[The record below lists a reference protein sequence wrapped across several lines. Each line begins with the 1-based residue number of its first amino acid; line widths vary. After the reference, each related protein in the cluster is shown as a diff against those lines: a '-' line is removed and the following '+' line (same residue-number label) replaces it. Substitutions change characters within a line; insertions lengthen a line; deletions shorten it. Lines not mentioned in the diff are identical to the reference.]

1 MGDKKGDIMK
11 IVVGSTN
18 QNKIDGVAK
27 ACARFFSNVNVIA
40 TPAESG
46 VHEQPFG
53 FEEIVNGA
61 KKRAISAYTAYRECQ
76 LSIGIEAGF
85 VDINKKHMNITVAAA
100 YDGKKVHLG
109 CGPMFEV
116 PDNITERVVKKRES
130 FGEMIN
136 EISNNKTNS
145 AEEGAIGFLTDKKV
159 LRHEINEWAVCMALV
174 PWIKKELYHNEK
186 GQ

>member
-18 QNKIDGVAK
+18 KNKIDGVAK
-27 ACARFFSNVNVIA
+27 ACARFFSNAKVVG

-46 VHEQPFG
+46 VHEQPLG
-53 FEEIVNGA
+53 FEVIINGA
-61 KKRAISAYTAYRECQ
+61 KKRAINAYTKDCQ

-85 VDINKKHMNITVAAA
+85 VDTNKKQMNITIAAA
-100 YDGKKVHLG
+100 YDGKNVHLG

-116 PDNITERVVKKRES
+116 PDHITERVVKKRES
-130 FGEMIN
+130 FGDIIN
-136 EISNNKTNS
+136 EISNNKRNS
-145 AEEGAIGFLTDKKV
+145 IEEGVIGFLTDKKV